1 MLKKVKSAFLI
12 TEVSAFAHS
21 YTVIAEDAGVLLRT
35 ESCWN
40 KRYRINADVLI
51 LGSKRFESINE
62 IYYPV
67 SVMLLKEGEN
77 PFPYIEKGVTR
88 FIFNHR
94 NNNELLYALYVEE
107 SSLVKDSSSE
117 YEEMINNYK
126 IQKYKFGDYDFDFK
140 ADRFQYKG
148 KLLYIGS
155 ASKKYLAEWLLLGH
169 KDNSK
174 RMFLCNM
181 RKKFGESFLK
191 DVDRFGEYIGGN
203 YE

>member
-12 TEVSAFAHS
+12 TDVSAFAHN
-21 YTVIAEDAGVLLRT
+21 YTVLAEDAGVLLRT

-40 KRYRINADVLI
+40 KRYRINADVVI
-51 LGSKRFESINE
+51 FGSKHFESINE
-62 IYYPV
+62 IYYPI
-67 SVMLLKEGEN
+67 SVMLLKEEEN

-88 FIFNHR
+88 FIFNYR

-107 SSLVKDSSSE
+107 SALVKDSSSE
-117 YEEMINNYK
+117 YEEMINSYK

-191 DVDRFGEYIGGN
+191 DVDRFGEYTGGN